1 MVAQEGCLFQLLL
14 SSKFQALLSGSFHSY
29 IYVDP
34 IWFVWSVVC
43 FIVHQ
48 KIEADFG
55 CPRRKSFSAAFV
67 FKVSGFA
74 IYKLIHI
81 SIHYGLSGQS
91 SASLSIMTGN
101 YFCSRMISKTMSFP
115 HFEVL
120 EEMKTLL
127 LQLQSCSYHCVRI
140 FF

>member
-1 MVAQEGCLFQLLL
+1 MPKKDVFFSCFCLQ
-14 SSKFQALLSGSFHSY
+14 SFRLCY
-29 IYVDP
+29 QVIFIPIYVDP

-67 FKVSGFA
+67 FKVSGFE
-74 IYKLIHI
+74 IYKFIHI
-81 SIHYGLSGQS
+81 SIHFGLSGQS